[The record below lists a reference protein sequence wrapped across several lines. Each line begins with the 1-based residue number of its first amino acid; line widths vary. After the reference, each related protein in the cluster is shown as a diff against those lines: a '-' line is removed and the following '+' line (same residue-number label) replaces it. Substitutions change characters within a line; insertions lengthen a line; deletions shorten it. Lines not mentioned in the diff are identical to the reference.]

1 MGKAVLVIF
10 WLATG
15 GDVPALQQIEVGN
28 LEKCASLKAAVL
40 GDFEKRP
47 LYAGKVTAYCAPR

>member
-10 WLATG
+10 WLAGG
-15 GDVPALQQIEVGN
+15 GDAPAIQQIEVGN
-28 LEKCASLKAAVL
+28 LEKCAALKTAVL

-47 LYAGKVTAYCAPR
+47 LYSGKVTAYCASR